1 MYYASW
7 AIAIACSV
15 LWVGRHEQLVG
26 ETPLRRLSSVHL
38 TVDGNNVVGGPFSE
52 SLRPWVLVTALFH
65 HASRSHIV
73 NNVLM
78 LLATGGELEGSIGS
92 LSLLGVF
99 IGTGVVGWLATLL
112 YYKIVLAD
120 AWAGGIA
127 QMQPSVG
134 SSPGT
139 YGLAVFAAVVL
150 PSDSG
155 VGAALWLPSWA
166 AFALQ
171 LFAPKFFGSGFGV
184 NVAKEPL
191 LSRILPAVAAS
202 VACGYFVLRPL
213 LVYIGHCGPAEFFTF
228 YLFGVTIPPAVRD
241 WLNGT
246 VSSADHPCHLGGALF
261 ALVLAFGAGF
271 WVPWDF
277 GWWLTQRGL
286 LVAACVV
293 ELVVRVGLDA
303 ASKLSTEKTS

>member
-1 MYYASW
+1 MCYASW

-15 LWVGRHEQLVG
+15 LWVGRHEQLA

-38 TVDGNNVVGGPFSE
+38 TVDGNSVVGGPFSE
-52 SLRPWVLVTALFH
+52 GLRPWVLVTALFH

-73 NNVLM
+73 NNMLM
-78 LLATGGELEGSIGS
+78 LLATGGELEAGIGS
-92 LSLLGVF
+92 LPLLGVF
-99 IGTGVVGWLATLL
+99 IGAGVVGWLATLL
-112 YYKIVLAD
+112 YYKIVLAE

-150 PSDSG
+150 PPDTG
-155 VGAALWLPSWA
+155 VGAALWLSPWA
-166 AFALQ
+166 ACALQ
-171 LFAPKFFGSGFGV
+171 LFAPKFVGDGFGV

-191 LSRILPAVAAS
+191 LSRILPAAAAS
-202 VACGYFVLRPL
+202 VAFGYFAMRPL
-213 LVYIGHCGPAEFFTF
+213 LAQFGGCGPAEFFAF
-228 YLFGVTIPPAVRD
+228 YLFAVTIPPAIRD
-241 WLNGT
+241 WLKGT

-261 ALVLAFGAGF
+261 ALVLAFG
-271 WVPWDF
+271 VSNQPWDL
-277 GWWLTQRGL
+277 GWWMAQRGI

-293 ELVVRVGLDA
+293 ELVVRVALDA
-303 ASKLSTEKTS
+303 AAKLSAQKNS